1 MRHFFMS
8 NATTSPRHSNL
19 LCDLGWISLPVE
31 HVFLSRE
38 GEQNSTLTPL
48 LYQQHGAPPETQFN
62 YPLISLSETLSH
74 QREGQHVI
82 VRPQVIQ
89 LLQKIIDRRQLVP
102 FFQAIFS
109 TELGQIIGFESLIRG
124 PKNSP
129 FHLPNALF
137 SAARAAGLNK
147 EMELLAIEMS
157 LEAFSRFKFTQR
169 LFLNVSP
176 DIFTS
181 DEFYHCLELN
191 KLRRLGLSAKQI
203 VIEITENDANAD
215 YVAIKKTIQE
225 LYKLGFQTAID
236 DLGEGFA
243 SFKMWLEI
251 RPHYIKIDRYFI
263 ENIHQDAMKLEVVRS
278 IKNIAEQSQCQVI
291 AEGIETESEWIILR
305 DLGIHLL
312 QGFLIS
318 RPVKIPLHTP
328 APMLMH
334 LVKKHNIGIFPQMR
348 LSHFDEYLIA
358 GALAVCVPP
367 VYVET
372 NNETVHHLFMNNT
385 EWHAI
390 AVIDHA
396 NRPIGL
402 IQRQRIIDEFSLP
415 FRRDLFARRPC
426 AELMDND
433 PLIVDAQLDLE
444 TLSQQIALDRRYLT
458 NGFIITQDGLYWG
471 IGTGQDLMRELTRH
485 QIRAARYANP
495 LTMLPGN
502 VPINEHMMR
511 LIERQVDFTACYCDL
526 DHFKPFNDVYGYRK
540 GDDLIQLT
548 AHVLGQIC
556 NPRSDFLGH
565 IGGDDFIIL
574 FQSAD
579 WEARCQ
585 SLLQNFE
592 SELKKLLDPKDL
604 AQGGIFAEDRRG
616 AGGYIIHRFPSISI
630 GAVHVPPLTFQ
641 SPHEI
646 ASRAAEAKH
655 HAKQIQG
662 NSLYKL

>member
-1 MRHFFMS
+1 MTH
-8 NATTSPRHSNL
+8 
-19 LCDLGWISLPVE
+19 
-31 HVFLSRE
+31 
-38 GEQNSTLTPL
+38 TPE
-48 LYQQHGAPPETQFN
+48 PSMQFN
-62 YPLISLSETLSH
+62 YPLISLSETIAH
-74 QREGQHVI
+74 QKEAQNVI

-89 LLQKIIDRRQLVP
+89 FLQKIIDRRQLVP

-109 TELGQIIGFESLIRG
+109 TESSQIIGFEALIRG

-129 FHLPNALF
+129 FHSPLALF
-137 SAARAAGLNK
+137 SAARAGGVHT

-157 LEAFSRFKFTQR
+157 LEAFSRFKFSQR
-169 LFLNVSP
+169 LFINVSP
-176 DIFTS
+176 DIFIS
-181 DEFYHCLELN
+181 DAFSRLLALD
-191 KLRRLGLSAKQI
+191 KLRRLGLSPKQI
-203 VIEITENDANAD
+203 VIEITENHSVTD
-215 YVAIKKTIQE
+215 YSLIKRTSQE

-243 SFKMWLEI
+243 SLRLWLEI

-291 AEGIETESEWIILR
+291 AEGIETEAEWIILR

-328 APMLMH
+328 SPLLSH
-334 LVKKHNIGIFPQMR
+334 LVKKHNIGVFPQMR
-348 LSHFDEYLIA
+348 QLNLDAALIA
-358 GALAVCVPP
+358 ESLAMRIPP
-367 VYVET
+367 VRMET
-372 NNETVHHLFMNNT
+372 TNEMVHHLFMSNS

-390 AVIDHA
+390 AVV
-396 NRPIGL
+396 NEQNQPIGL

-415 FRRDLFARRPC
+415 FRRDLFARRQC
-426 AELMDND
+426 VELMDTD
-433 PLIVDAQLDLE
+433 PLIVEAELDLE
-444 TLSQQIALDRRYLT
+444 SLSQQIALDRRYLT
-458 NGFIITQDGLYWG
+458 HGFIITQGDYYFG

-502 VPINEHMMR
+502 VPINEHMGR
-511 LIERQVDFTACYCDL
+511 LLERQIDFTACYCDL

-548 AHVLGQIC
+548 AHVLSQIC
-556 NPRSDFLGH
+556 DPRLDFLGH

-574 FQSAD
+574 FQSQD
-579 WEARCQ
+579 WEQRCQ
-585 SLLQNFE
+585 SMLNNFE
-592 SELKKLLDPKDL
+592 NELKKMLDPKDL

-616 AGGYIIHRFPSISI
+616 AGGYIVHRFPSISI
-630 GAVHVPPLTFQ
+630 GAVRVEVGTFQ
-641 SPHEI
+641 NHHEI
-646 ASRAAEAKH
+646 ATRAAEAKH

-662 NSLYKL
+662 NSLYIV